1 MPSSDL
7 VKPSLVRK
15 YFFEY
20 VVIAL
25 VVAVVT
31 LFKMYI
37 NMNNFIQGELKEMVI
52 KTTVTIE
59 QNNNLLKTQK

>member
-1 MPSSDL
+1 MNEL
-7 VKPSLVRK
+7 LKPTIIRK
-15 YFFEY
+15 YFFEC

-25 VVAVVT
+25 VVAVIT

-37 NMNNFIQGELKEMVI
+37 SMNSFIQNELKDMII

-59 QNNNLLKTQK
+59 NNNNLLKTLK